1 MSINVTPI
9 PRLIDLAAPAFT
21 LGTANAAGSAIT
33 AVASNATLLA
43 FDTTVPSTNTYA
55 ASSSAGSAVVAS
67 RRDHVHGMPANPTL
81 VSKIVN
87 GTRTAS
93 AGAGDQTIEGFGFQ
107 PTTVH
112 MMLAKTARNPN
123 GSYGWGDDDEDGRSW
138 CVIETGHNFK
148 IYEHIAN
155 EDVGG
160 ADIQYGT
167 LKEYTSDGLIITWA
181 QYGSGIDV
189 TFSLMGM
196 R

>member
-1 MSINVTPI
+1 MTIHVTPI
-9 PRLIDLAAPAFT
+9 PRLIDLAAPSFT
-21 LGTANAAGSAIT
+21 LGTANAAGSAVT
-33 AVASNATLLA
+33 AVASDSTLLA
-43 FDTTVPSTNTYA
+43 FDTTVPSTNTYS
-55 ASSSAGSAVVAS
+55 ASSAAGSAVVAS

-87 GTRTAS
+87 GTRTAL

-112 MMLAKTARNPN
+112 MMLAKTARNIN

-138 CVIETGHNFK
+138 CQIETGATWK
-148 IYEHIAN
+148 IYEHIGN
-155 EDVGG
+155 LDIGG
-160 ADIQYGT
+160 SDIQIGT
-167 LKEYTSDGLIITWA
+167 LKEYTADGLIITWSQFGA
-181 QYGSGIDV
+181 GLDV